1 MVCKF
6 CEKEPVEYWFSN
18 YCASCRKI
26 KNLANVYGFDRVL
39 CILEKC
45 CIRNEDQLENKIRNH
60 NESVEKPKQVH
71 VEQQEQEE
79 DTSSYN
85 NTETDITKED
95 EKKEYLLR
103 RKSDRKLP
111 IKK

>member
-60 NESVEKPKQVH
+60 NESVEKPKQV

-85 NTETDITKED
+85 NTETDISKED
-95 EKKEYLLR
+95 EKKEYVLR